1 MDFLIVSTLSL
12 FWYPYCPYCL
22 GHLIVPDSL
31 LSSGLLL
38 YSNYSLSFVTY
49 LLYTPYCLV

>member
-1 MDFLIVSTLSL
+1 MVFLIVSTLSL
-12 FWYPYCPYCL
+12 FQYSYCPYCL
-22 GHLIVPDSL
+22 GHSIVPYSL

-49 LLYTPYCLV
+49 LLYTVYCLV